1 MARQEIRSYDY
12 VNHPYAK
19 VREALVADP
28 AAIFRAATRAAAAR
42 ARSVAAELRVTIAG
56 VDVAAEIVFTIG
68 AVEDEA
74 AGPHGSPLT
83 RIPVSWEAAKN
94 PQFFPLMNS
103 VLTIYPLTATE
114 TQLDFLGRYDPRS
127 ASSAT
132 RWTRSSGAA
141 SPRRRSIASS
151 ATSPDISAR
160 KLPGADL
167 SARSRQAPLIPDS
180 PCRYLGPTYGRCATN
195 SSYVPGSS
203 SE

>member
-42 ARSVAAELRVTIAG
+42 ARSVAAELRVTVAG

-83 RIPVSWEAAKN
+83 RIPVSWEAARN
-94 PQFFPLMNS
+94 PRFFPLMSS

-114 TQLDFLGRYDPRS
+114 TQLDFLGRYDPPLGVVGDAVDALVGRRIAE
-127 ASSAT
+127 ASVHRFIGDVA
-132 RWTRSSGAA
+132 
-141 SPRRRSIASS
+141 
-151 ATSPDISAR
+151 
-160 KLPGADL
+160 
-167 SARSRQAPLIPDS
+167 
-180 PCRYLGPTYGRCATN
+180 RYLREEIARH
-195 SSYVPGSS
+195 
-203 SE
+203 